1 MTDLLAGL
9 RSAVGAAHVVVDP
22 EVAAPYVT
30 DWTHRFGGPAAAV
43 VRPGSTAEVARVLG
57 ACREAGVPVVVQG
70 GNTGLVGGGVPRRTG
85 DRPVVLVTTR
95 LDQLG
100 PVDEAA
106 RQVTAGAGVSIGRLQ
121 RHVAGRRLAY
131 GVDLAS
137 RESATVGGT
146 VATNAGGLHVVA
158 AGDTRAQVVGLEVV
172 LADGSVLT
180 RLAGL
185 AKDSTGYDLSGL
197 LVGSEGTLGV
207 ITAARLRLHPAR
219 RPPTTTLVGVE
230 DVAAALALVPRS
242 GVQVAEVM
250 FAAGV
255 ELVCAVAGLPP
266 PLARAW
272 PVYLL
277 LETDDLPDLPAD
289 VDAAVDPRL
298 KEYRERHTEAIAT
311 RGVPHRLDVAVPV
324 ARVPDLATG
333 VEAAVRAA
341 TPPGRT
347 YEVYLFGHLAT
358 GNLHVNVVG
367 PNPDDEAVDEAVLQV
382 AADLG
387 GTIAAEHGVGVAKAR
402 WLHLTRSAAEI
413 EVMHRVKAAF
423 DPAGLLNPG
432 VLLPPAVA
440 GR

>member
-1 MTDLLAGL
+1 MAALIDTL
-9 RSAVGAAHVVVDP
+9 RAAVGDRHVLVDGDL
-22 EVAAPYVT
+22 VAPYVT
-30 DWTHRFGGPAAAV
+30 DWTHRFGGPATAV
-43 VRPGSTAEVARVLG
+43 VRPGSTAEVAAVLH
-57 ACREAGVPVVVQG
+57 ACRAAGAGVIVQG
-70 GNTGLVGGGVPRRTG
+70 GNTGLVGGGVPRASG
-85 DRPVVLVTTR
+85 QPPVVLVTTR
-95 LDQLG
+95 LDELG
-100 PVDEAA
+100 QVDEVAG
-106 RQVTAGAGVSIGRLQ
+106 QVTAGAGVTIGRLQ

-137 RESATVGGT
+137 RETATVGGT
-146 VATNAGGLHVVA
+146 VATNAGGLHVIA

-219 RPPTTTLVGVE
+219 RPPTTTMIGVE
-230 DVAAALALVPRS
+230 SVADALALLPRS
-242 GVQVAEVM
+242 GVHVAEVM
-250 FAAGV
+250 FSAGV

-266 PLARAW
+266 PLAQAW

-277 LETDDLPDLPAD
+277 LETDDLPELPDD
-289 VDAAVDPRL
+289 VEAAVDPRL

-311 RGVPHRLDVAVPV
+311 RGVPHKLDVAVPV
-324 ARVPDLATG
+324 ARVPELAAG

-341 TPPGRT
+341 TPAGQT
-347 YEVYLFGHLAT
+347 YEVYVFGHLAT

-367 PNPDDEAVDEAVLQV
+367 PAADDDAVDDAVLRV

-387 GTIAAEHGVGVAKAR
+387 GTIAAEHGIGIAKTR
-402 WLHLTRSAAEI
+402 WLHLTRSETEI
-413 EVMHRVKAAF
+413 DVMRRMKHAF
-423 DPAGLLNPG
+423 DPDGMLNPG
-432 VLLPPAVA
+432 VLFPPVS